1 MNIHTNEWPPARVE
15 LLKSMCEAKEPYS
28 AIAAALGVSRSAAI
42 GKASRMGIKTCE
54 PRAPRPPRILKSP
67 AERARE
73 RFMRQASWAAK
84 RADREAKAKGR
95 AREIAECAFVFDQ
108 AWRAPNPVGLMGL
121 TENTCR
127 WPYGDPKTDEFHFCG
142 GKPTVGRTY
151 CPTHS
156 RIAYRP
162 ATERKAA

>member
-1 MNIHTNEWPPARVE
+1 MNIHTNEWPQARIE
-15 LLKSMCEAKEPYS
+15 LLKSMCKAKEPFS
-28 AIAAALGVSRSAAI
+28 AIAIACGVSRNAAI
-42 GKASRMGIKTCE
+42 GKARREGFRNCE

-95 AREIAECAFVFDQ
+95 AREIAEGTFTFDQ
-108 AWRAPNPVGLMGL
+108 FYEAPNPIGLL
-121 TENTCR
+121 ALNSNTCR

-142 GKPTVGRTY
+142 GQPSVGRPY
-151 CPTHS
+151 CPTHC
-156 RIAYRP
+156 RMGYQP
-162 ATERKAA
+162 PKARAA

>member
-1 MNIHTNEWPPARVE
+1 MNIWTNEWPQDRIVMLKQLCDARE
-15 LLKSMCEAKEPYS
+15 SFAK
-28 AIAAALGVSRSAAI
+28 IAKLLGVTRNAAI
-42 GKASRMGIKTCE
+42 GKARREGFRNCD
-54 PRAPRPPRILKSP
+54 PRPPAKPRILKSP

-73 RFMRQASWAAK
+73 RFMRQANWTAK

-95 AREIAECAFVFDQ
+95 AREIAEGTFTFDQ
-108 AWRAPNPVGLMGL
+108 FYEAPNPIGLL
-121 TENTCR
+121 ALNSNTCR

-142 GKPTVGRTY
+142 GKPSVGKPY